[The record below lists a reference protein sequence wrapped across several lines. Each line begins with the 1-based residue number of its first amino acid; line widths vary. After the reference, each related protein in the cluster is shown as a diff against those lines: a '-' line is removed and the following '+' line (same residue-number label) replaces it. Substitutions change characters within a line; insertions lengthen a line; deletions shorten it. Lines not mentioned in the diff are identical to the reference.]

1 MAVAD
6 KTIGESATKAKVPL
20 LPTALERACVAARVA
35 DQNKGRDILVLDM
48 RPITTI
54 YDYFVISTG
63 TSRRQLHAISEET
76 DSAFTRLGDKR
87 YSIEGYQVSKWILQD
102 FGDIIVHVF
111 DTDTRRYYE
120 LEELW
125 SNAPRVDWAKV
136 VLSSKILSS
145 L

>member
-6 KTIGESATKAKVPL
+6 KTNGESPTKGKKSIR
-20 LPTALERACVAARVA
+20 PTALERACVAARVA

-48 RPITTI
+48 RPVTTI
-54 YDYFVISTG
+54 YDFFVISTG
-63 TSRRQLHAISEET
+63 TSRRQLHAIAEET

-125 SNAPRVDWAKV
+125 SNAPRVDWAKI
-136 VLSSKILSS
+136 VLSTKILGAI
-145 L
+145 